1 MSAWMEAETTV
12 LHPLYQGHLGSKQW
26 ATPQVKLKY
35 VIQRLTCVSS
45 SRFLGIRKDLAIL
58 LRHGSG
64 VRHVNAAFPSV
75 SSSWTPGLMF
85 IVGITWCFFFFF
97 FLSHWDH
104 GMFWCFRSHLLPLL
118 QKSSKIWFIHSV
130 STCWTLLSKK
140 NLALSRETTLNL
152 TSK

>member
-1 MSAWMEAETTV
+1 MEAETTV

-97 FLSHWDH
+97 FFCHTETMACSDAFVATSFHCYKKAVKFGL
-104 GMFWCFRSHLLPLL
+104 
-118 QKSSKIWFIHSV
+118 FIQ
-130 STCWTLLSKK
+130 
-140 NLALSRETTLNL
+140 
-152 TSK
+152 